1 MKNIYERQKAGVL
14 NISNMRIEHL
24 KQLAKEAT
32 GRDQDVLGHEIM
44 YRKEI

>member
-1 MKNIYERQKAGVL
+1 MRYIYERQKAGVL

-32 GRDQDVLGHEIM
+32 GRDQDALGHEIL
-44 YRKEI
+44 YRKD